1 MRARLLGDADRETFN
16 DFIAGHPK
24 GHILQSFEWGE
35 VKASTGW
42 KPHRLILED
51 SDRVRGAVSILERR
65 LPGVKKTIFYA
76 PRGPVLDFD
85 DQDAFQALIQE
96 VRGLAKERK
105 AILWKIDPD
114 IPKDLLRASKLKAL
128 GFRGL
133 SRGLN
138 FEGVQ
143 PRFVFRLSITDT
155 LDEVFARFSQKT
167 RYNIRLAE
175 RKGVTVR
182 SNCTEA
188 DLTPFYSLLKETC
201 QRDGFLVRGIEYYR
215 VIWRELVERDL
226 ARLFVA
232 EYEGRPIA
240 AKLSFIFGDKVWYV
254 YGASGNAYRNV
265 MPNHALQWAMIQW
278 AKSRGCTM
286 YDFRGVS
293 GDLNPDN
300 PLYGL
305 YRFKKGFGGE
315 FVEFTGEFDY
325 VLSPA
330 FYRLWNWGEPCYRHL
345 RGRLADVRGRRGSA
359 GESA

>member
-1 MRARLLGDADRETFN
+1 MRVRSITNNDRKTFN
-16 DFIAGHPK
+16 RFVSNHPK

-42 KPHRLILED
+42 KPHRLLLD
-51 SDRVRGAVSILERR
+51 DGNRVRAGVSILERR
-65 LPGVKKTIFYA
+65 LPGLNETIFYA

-85 DQDAFQALIQE
+85 DREAFGALIRG
-96 VRGLAKERK
+96 VRDLAKERK

-114 IPKDLLRASKLKAL
+114 IPKPLLPASHLEAL
-128 GFRGL
+128 GFRSLG
-133 SRGLN
+133 RGLN

-155 LDEVFARFSQKT
+155 LEEIFAQFSQKT

-182 SNCTEA
+182 SDCTEA
-188 DLTPFYSLLKETC
+188 DLVPFYDLLKETC
-201 QRDGFLVRGIEYYR
+201 RRDGFLVRGIEYYR

-240 AKLSFIFGDKVWYV
+240 AKLSFLFGDKVWYV
-254 YGASGNAYRNV
+254 YGASGNTYRNV
-265 MPNHALQWAMIQW
+265 MPNHALQWAMIGW
-278 AKSRGCTM
+278 AKSRSCTM

-293 GDLNPDN
+293 GDINPDN

-315 FVEFTGEFDY
+315 FVEFTGEYDY

-330 FYRLWNWGEPCYRHL
+330 FYHLWNWGEPRYRHL
-345 RGRLADVRGRRGSA
+345 RGRLADLRGRRGSG
-359 GESA
+359 GEST